1 MLRISRLADYALII
15 AHFLQQQASLISLEA
30 IAEKT
35 NIPLATVR
43 KLLRYLVQ
51 HQIVKS
57 VRGARGGYLLAKPG
71 NCISVADIIEA
82 IEGPIAL
89 TECANITQSC
99 QCELSPHCHLK
110 EPWQQINQQ
119 LHITLKKVKLTDI
132 NASVSSTQQVSSDA
146 LQTITTIEPLPIE
159 PSPVKID

>member
-15 AHFLQQQASLISLEA
+15 AHHLQQQANLISLEA
-30 IAEKT
+30 IAENTK
-35 NIPLATVR
+35 IPLATVR
-43 KLLRYLVQ
+43 KLLRCLVQ

-71 NCISVADIIEA
+71 DCISVADIIEA

-89 TECANITQSC
+89 TECAKVTQSC

-119 LHITLKKVKLTDI
+119 LHMTLKTVKLTDI
-132 NASVSSTQQVSSDA
+132 NASISSTQQAPLDA
-146 LQTITTIEPLPIE
+146 PQPITTIEPSPI
-159 PSPVKID
+159 KIN